1 MGSREGVSATK
12 REIPDVRHR
21 LLELVEER
29 IDELVERIVGRAL
42 ALANEDEAYSV
53 IPAAEL
59 SAAAEGLARA
69 AVSGLFDGRPPTD
82 DELELAALLGERRA
96 RQNVPLE
103 QVLRLFRLGAR
114 DALEMVQD
122 VAAIAGLDAT
132 ATVDLA
138 VDLWDWIDAV
148 SVAVTDAH
156 HRVELV
162 HARQDQQQRASF
174 VHGLIRGTHAA
185 SQIGERAAAFGLEAS
200 ASHLIVRARPTAEH
214 GANEIERLL
223 LPSVWSSGLA
233 ALVEDDVV
241 AVLPQAPAGE
251 LPVAAGVGP
260 AVSLTALPRSFR
272 DATRALATALAF
284 GRTGCRS
291 LDDDVLRAAVLAEDE
306 LSELLFARYVSPVR
320 ALGAFGDELLH
331 SVRTFLEHEQ
341 NVEEAAGELFVHPN
355 TLRHRLARF
364 EETTGATLRNCEQ
377 LTEIWWALT
386 REQAALSSRA
396 TAAQAPPRT

>member
-1 MGSREGVSATK
+1 MGSREGASATK
-12 REIPDVRHR
+12 REVPGVRQR
-21 LLELVEER
+21 LVELIEER
-29 IDELVERIVGRAL
+29 IEELVERIVERAL
-42 ALANEDEAYSV
+42 ALAAEDEAYHA

-59 SAAAEGLARA
+59 SAAAAGLARA
-69 AVSGLFDGRPPTD
+69 AVSGLLDGRPPRE

-96 RQNVPLE
+96 RQGVPLE

-122 VAAIAGLDAT
+122 VAAVAELDAT
-132 ATVDLA
+132 ATVGLA

-185 SQIGERAAAFGLEAS
+185 SQIGERAAAFGLDCT

-214 GANEIERLL
+214 GADEIERLL
-223 LPSVWSSGLA
+223 LPSVWSSGLI
-233 ALVEDDVV
+233 ALVEDDIV
-241 AVLPQAPAGE
+241 AVLPHPPTGE

-272 DATRALATALAF
+272 DATRALVTALAF
-284 GRTGCRS
+284 GRSGCRS

-306 LSELLFARYVSPVR
+306 LGELLLARYVSPVR
-320 ALGAFGDELLH
+320 ALGPFGEELLN
-331 SVRTFLEHEQ
+331 SLRTFLAHEQ

-364 EETTGATLRNCEQ
+364 EETTGARLRNCEQ

-386 REQAALSSRA
+386 REQAVR
-396 TAAQAPPRT
+396 